1 MKKIVSLLL
10 IALLCVLVVGCSKK
24 EAGSGNVFTN
34 NSESK
39 AEESSESK
47 AEESSESKVEE
58 SSVEESSE
66 SSVEESSESSVEE
79 SSESSVEESSV
90 EESSVEESEEPE
102 SSVEEESSEE
112 SAPAEIPEGAE
123 QLVDMYYVV
132 PDAWNPSD
140 DQSTDTEKYYM
151 ADTGSLV
158 TMVQKGVAAG
168 ADMHNKQ
175 YQESFISGF
184 KGQFEPFT
192 LDEEANI
199 QVSGVNA
206 YQYKFS
212 GSASGLNVHGSG
224 LIFCKDA
231 DMYAIVS
238 MVMNDEDVEKYNTAF
253 QELIDSIVI
262 Q

>member
-1 MKKIVSLLL
+1 MKRIVSLLL
-10 IALLCVLVVGCSKK
+10 VALLCVLVVGCSKK

-102 SSVEEESSEE
+102 SSVEESSEE
-112 SAPAEIPEGAE
+112 PAPAEIPEGAE
-123 QLVDMYYVV
+123 QLVDVYYVV

>member
-79 SSESSVEESSV
+79 SSESSVEESSA
-90 EESSVEESEEPE
+90 EESEEPE

-112 SAPAEIPEGAE
+112 PAPAEIPEGAE
-123 QLVDMYYVV
+123 QLVDVYYVV

>member
-10 IALLCVLVVGCSKK
+10 VALLCVLVVGCSKK

-79 SSESSVEESSV
+79 SSESSVEESS
-90 EESSVEESEEPE
+90 ESSVEESEEPE
-102 SSVEEESSEE
+102 SSVEEESVEE
-112 SAPAEIPEGAE
+112 PAPAEIPEGAE
-123 QLVDMYYVV
+123 QLVDAYYVV
-132 PDAWNPSD
+132 PDAWTLSEE
-140 DQSTDTEKYYM
+140 QSTDTEKYYL
-151 ADTGSLV
+151 GSESSLV
-158 TMVQKGVAAG
+158 TMMQKGVAAG
-168 ADMHNKQ
+168 ADMHDKQ

-212 GSASGLNVHGSG
+212 GTASGLNVHGDG

-231 DMYAIVS
+231 DMYAIV
-238 MVMNDEDVEKYNTAF
+238 VMIMSDDVEKYDAAF

>member
-10 IALLCVLVVGCSKK
+10 VALLCVLVVGCSKK

-90 EESSVEESEEPE
+90 EESEEPE

-112 SAPAEIPEGAE
+112 PAPAEIPEGAE